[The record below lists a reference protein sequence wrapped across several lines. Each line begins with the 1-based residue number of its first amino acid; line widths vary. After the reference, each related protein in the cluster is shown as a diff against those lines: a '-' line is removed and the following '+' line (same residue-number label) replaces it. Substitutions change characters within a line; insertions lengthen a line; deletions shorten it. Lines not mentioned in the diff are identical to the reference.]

1 MNRVIIATLLFIL
14 VLAANLAAQLGVS
27 CLALLFSLLAFKEAL
42 SILDKQNIKIS
53 KILCLIF
60 ICLFH
65 FLALIIPQAY
75 EANFYF
81 VVLGYLSLYK
91 AFTVSFT
98 LIKFTRKL
106 RTNSET
112 REEKEGKFENR
123 HGFKKELG
131 YSLALISYL
140 GFAPSFYPLIRGL
153 ESGDLYLMVIIA
165 SVALN
170 DTFALIGGKN
180 FGLIPL
186 TKTISPNK
194 KIEGSLFGL
203 LAGSVGFTFLILN
216 FGHGLDPKLLSSL
229 GWILREYF
237 HIIDYKETF
246 LNYLSIFILAL
257 LLAVI
262 AQLGDLFESMI
273 KRRAKVKDSGTILLS
288 QGGILDRVDSH
299 YFSIPFAYLVFY
311 FFIR

>member
-1 MNRVIIATLLFIL
+1 MNRVIIGSLLFIL
-14 VLAANLAAQLGVS
+14 VLVANLAAQLGVS
-27 CLALLFSLLAFKEAL
+27 CLALVFSLIAFKEAL
-42 SILDKQNIKIS
+42 EILNKQDIKVS
-53 KILCLIF
+53 KILALFF

-65 FLALIIPQAY
+65 FLAFIIPQPY
-75 EANFYF
+75 EGNFYLVCLSYVF
-81 VVLGYLSLYK
+81 IYLL
-91 AFTVSFT
+91 FILSFA
-98 LIKFTRKL
+98 LIKFINKSL
-106 RTNSET
+106 YVLDL
-112 REEKEGKFENR
+112 
-123 HGFKKELG
+123 KKELV

-153 ESGDLYLMVIIA
+153 ESGDLYLMVIIV

-170 DTFALIGGKN
+170 DIFALIGGKN

-203 LAGSVGFTFLILN
+203 LTGSLGFSFLILY
-216 FGHGLDPKLLSSL
+216 FGHGLDAHLLSSL
-229 GWILREYF
+229 GDLLRKYF

-246 LNYLSIFILAL
+246 LNYIAVFTLAL
-257 LLAVI
+257 LIALI

-299 YFSIPFAYLVFY
+299 YFSIPFAYLIFY